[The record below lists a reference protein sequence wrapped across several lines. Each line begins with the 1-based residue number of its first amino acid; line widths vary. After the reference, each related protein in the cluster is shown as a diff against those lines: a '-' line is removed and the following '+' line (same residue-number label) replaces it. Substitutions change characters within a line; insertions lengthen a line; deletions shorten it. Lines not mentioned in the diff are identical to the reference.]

1 MNKKRIA
8 SLVLSV
14 ALIAT
19 AFTACGSSD
28 DKSSDT
34 STTASSSASSSAAA
48 SPADLK
54 GEITFVNHRTD
65 MMDANYPN
73 NWETYEK
80 KFNEKYPN
88 IKVNF
93 EAMKDYE
100 GEIAIRMNSNNY
112 GDVLMLPSKMKDSDL
127 ASYFIP
133 LGKKSELEKKY
144 DFVQDRYVGDD
155 TYGIPTAGTCS
166 GMVYNKK
173 IFADAGITTLPKTE
187 EEFLNDLQ
195 IIKDKSNGE
204 VIPLYTNYKD
214 NWPLVQWESYR
225 VNVSGD
231 PNFVNQLLP
240 HMDDPF
246 SQGKPHYIVYKYM
259 FDVVQKK
266 LVEKD
271 PMTTNWENSKQM
283 MADGK
288 IAVMALGSWAVGQIK
303 AKSKTPD
310 DIAYMPFPYSQD
322 GKMYSSAAGDYKICI
337 NKNSKNIDAAKA
349 WLWWFVDESNFA
361 VTEQMLP
368 VQKGAKYPD
377 TLKDFQDMGVQM
389 IVDNGPKEGENGWLD
404 AIDKESEV
412 GLWAE
417 NFKKDIV
424 ETALG
429 NKKGTYDDIMNG
441 LNKKWADTRKKLID
455 EGKIGK

>member
-1 MNKKRIA
+1 MTKKRII

-14 ALIAT
+14 AMLAT
-19 AFTACGSSD
+19 AFTACGTKEEASDSSVTAT
-28 DKSSDT
+28 SSVAAE
-34 STTASSSASSSAAA
+34 STTAANS
-48 SPADLK
+48 ADLK
-54 GEITFVNHRTD
+54 GEITFIQHRTD

-73 NWETYEK
+73 NWEVYEK

-100 GEIAIRMNSNNY
+100 GEIAIRMSSDNY

-133 LGKKSELEKKY
+133 LAKKSELEKKY
-144 DFVQDRYVGDD
+144 NFVQDRYVGDD
-155 TYGIPTAGTCS
+155 TYGLPTAGTCS

-173 IFADAGITTLPKTE
+173 VFTDAGITSLPKSE
-187 EEFLNDLQ
+187 DEFLAGLQ
-195 IIKDKSNGE
+195 LIKDKIKD

-214 NWPLVQWESYR
+214 SWPLTQWESYR
-225 VNVSGD
+225 VNVAGD
-231 PNFVNQLLP
+231 ANFVNQVLP
-240 HMDDPF
+240 HIDAPF
-246 SQGKPHYIVYKYM
+246 AAGTPHYIVYKLM

-288 IAVMALGSWAVGQIK
+288 IAVMPLGSWAIGQIK

-310 DIAYMPFPYSQD
+310 DIAYMPFPYNKD
-322 GKMYSSAAGDYKICI
+322 GKMFSSAAGDYKICI
-337 NKNSKNIDAAKA
+337 SKNSKNIDAAKA

-361 VTEQMLP
+361 FTEQMLP
-368 VQKGAKYPD
+368 VQKDAKYPD
-377 TLKDFQDMGVQM
+377 TLKGFEELGVEM
-389 IVDNGPKEGENGWLD
+389 IIDNGPKEGENGWLD

-412 GLWAE
+412 GLWSE
-417 NFKKDIV
+417 NFKKVII

-429 NKKGTYDDIMNG
+429 NKKGTYDDIMND
-441 LNKKWADTRKKLID
+441 LNKKWSDTRTKLIAD
-455 EGKIGK
+455 GKMSK